1 MESITFSSRA
11 WRVAQAGTIAALL
24 SIGAPAMAATVTNLD
39 LVGGCP
45 TDEDAAECFNAS
57 NATVANVALLVGQPE
72 SNVTQITTGY
82 SVTGIDSQSGTWSVT
97 DSSITHLAFKA
108 NGYYILGAVTGASGD
123 WSTDVTDW
131 TPDVTTLICP
141 AGICNPD
148 ARNYTIADFLN
159 GGGNV
164 ADLSNVRAFSVVPIP
179 AAVWLFGSALAGL
192 GFARRR
198 KIA

>member
-1 MESITFSSRA
+1 MVSILSSG
-11 WRVAQAGTIAALL
+11 RVSRLAHASALAALL
-24 SIGAPAMAATVTNLD
+24 SFGSSAMAASVTNLD

-45 TDEDAAECFNAS
+45 TDEDTAECFEAS
-57 NATVANVALLVGQPE
+57 NATIENVALLVGQPV
-72 SNVTQITTGY
+72 SNVTQIATGY
-82 SVTGIDSQSGTWSVT
+82 SVTGIDAQSGTWSVT

-108 NGYYILGAVTGASGD
+108 NGYYILGAVTGSSGD
-123 WSTDVTDW
+123 WSTDITDW

-148 ARNYTIADFLN
+148 ARNYTVADFLN

-192 GFARRR
+192 GFARRKR
-198 KIA
+198 VA